1 MQDQGQGWVSGA
13 IITAAIAGIGIYLF
27 SNSNSDKASDAAGTA
42 TSRGRSALA
51 ALESSEVGKRGGRI
65 LQLALTNTANQGLEQ
80 VKAVLKDAIR
90 QLDQLVDEL

>member
-27 SNSNSDKASDAAGTA
+27 SNSDKASDAAGTA
-42 TSRGRSALA
+42 TSRGRSAFA
-51 ALESSEVGKRGGRI
+51 ALESSEVGQRGGRI
-65 LQLALTNTANQGLEQ
+65 LQLALTNTSSHALEQ
-80 VKAVLKDAIR
+80 VKALLKDGVR

>member
-1 MQDQGQGWVSGA
+1 MDNQGQGWLSGA
-13 IITAAIAGIGIYLF
+13 IITAAIAAVGIYLF
-27 SNSNSDKASDAAGTA
+27 SNSDKASDAAGTA
-42 TSRGRSALA
+42 TSTGRSALA